1 MRAFCWALIWFSHPG
16 VPDALHSQDRTQSV
30 QNGMPMLEHGHDG
43 GFADAYR
50 ALRSGTACLRWR
62 RGAMVVLRAPIVPH
76 APRGNAGRD
85 ALRHLIAPDQVGQD
99 RTSRSQ
105 NGVPMQSMGTREE

>member
-1 MRAFCWALIWFSHPG
+1 
-16 VPDALHSQDRTQSV
+16 
-30 QNGMPMLEHGHDG
+30 
-43 GFADAYR
+43 
-50 ALRSGTACLRWR
+50 
-62 RGAMVVLRAPIVPH
+62 MVVLRAPIVPH

-99 RTSRSQ
+99 RTSSAQ